1 MRGVRVCALI
11 SVSDVSTAEYR
22 GLVVPDPFFVS
33 PVFLL
38 LFLYHLRS
46 DPFFFLLIF
55 YINHAIVTLLY
66 PFATSIQKK
75 LYILYR
81 IFTNNPYKFT
91 HSFFLFLL
99 IYSYS
104 SSYSYYRFPR
114 SSRLSSLSSFL
125 HSLFFSLYF
134 SSLHSFSFTF
144 SLIFFVVQVFYE
156 HRFLCPH
163 CPYLIPSRTSFS
175 H

>member
-1 MRGVRVCALI
+1 MRGVRVCALT

-66 PFATSIQKK
+66 PFATSIQKT
-75 LYILYR
+75 YIYHIIDSQTILTSSL
-81 IFTNNPYKFT
+81 IPLF
-91 HSFFLFLL
+91 SFFSFAPALLFTCITVFLNLLSYLHCLPFHLPYFSTLLFYLTFLL
-99 IYSYS
+99 LVS
-104 SSYSYYRFPR
+104 SPFPFLL
-114 SSRLSSLSSFL
+114 LSSV
-125 HSLFFSLYF
+125 
-134 SSLHSFSFTF
+134 TQ
-144 SLIFFVVQVFYE
+144 IFCEYCL
-156 HRFLCPH
+156 LCSQ
-163 CPYLIPSRTSFS
+163 CPRLTPF
-175 H
+175 